1 MKNNHRSAIE
11 VGKVDPIP
19 IVAVMTVVLSVSLLT
34 SSYGNGQALSINV
47 GIINYT
53 GNQGH
58 GLSPFENSLSIVW
71 QDNTT
76 GNNEI
81 YLKKSTDGGV
91 TFGNATKLSE
101 SPGSSESPQIESE
114 GNSTFVVW
122 QDNTTGN
129 NEIYLK
135 KSTDGSVTFGNAKK
149 LSERP
154 GSSESPQ
161 IESEGNSTFVV
172 WQDNT
177 TGNNEIYL
185 KKSTDGGVTFYE
197 PKQPPKI
204 NTQYPGGPVV
214 SDPNLKVEIVTRGIN
229 FPTHMAFLGNNDL
242 LVLEKNNGTV
252 KRIVDGRIQ
261 NASLLDVAVA
271 NGVERGMLG
280 IDVKKTRDG
289 PTFVFLY
296 FTESLRDGDD
306 VSSGKVPLGNRLYRY
321 ELVNN
326 RLVNPKL
333 LLDLPSTPGSAH
345 NGGKVIV
352 GPDGNV
358 YLSIGDLDRSN
369 AKNASS
375 IITKA
380 QNHVES
386 QDADGRAGI
395 LRVTVDGQPVN
406 GGILGKTGVLNKYF
420 AYGIRNSFGMDF
432 DPLTGKLWDTENG
445 PEYGDE
451 INLVESGFNSG
462 WNKVQGIWEPNENS
476 FGPIKSNFTDLFDFN
491 GTGHYHPPV
500 LSWYQPPPGLTA
512 IKFLNSAKMGQ
523 QNANDL
529 FVGDFHN
536 GNIYHF
542 KLNANRTGL
551 ELESVL
557 GDKVASN
564 LNETGNVTFARGF
577 GGITDMQVGPDG
589 YLYVLSLYKSAD
601 DCTTSHHSSKP
612 CISYNNPLEGTVFRI
627 RPKA

>member
-135 KSTDGSVTFGNAKK
+135 KSTDGGVTFVGRKKLTKNTGSSESPQIESEGNSTFVVWQDNTTGNNEIYLRKSANTGFTFGNKKMLSQSPGSSESPQIESEGNSTFVVWQDNTTGNNEIYLKKSTDGGVTFVSRKK
-149 LSERP
+149 LNNNT

-432 DPLTGKLWDTENG
+432 DPLTGKLWDTE
-445 PEYGDE
+445 
-451 INLVESGFNSG
+451 
-462 WNKVQGIWEPNENS
+462 
-476 FGPIKSNFTDLFDFN
+476 
-491 GTGHYHPPV
+491 
-500 LSWYQPPPGLTA
+500 
-512 IKFLNSAKMGQ
+512 
-523 QNANDL
+523 
-529 FVGDFHN
+529 
-536 GNIYHF
+536 
-542 KLNANRTGL
+542 
-551 ELESVL
+551 
-557 GDKVASN
+557 
-564 LNETGNVTFARGF
+564 
-577 GGITDMQVGPDG
+577 
-589 YLYVLSLYKSAD
+589 
-601 DCTTSHHSSKP
+601 
-612 CISYNNPLEGTVFRI
+612 
-627 RPKA
+627 